1 MTAPI
6 WAAFPPEVH
15 STLLSSGPGPGPLLA
30 AAAAWSSMSTD
41 YAAAAAELSGLLG
54 AVQAGAWDGPS
65 ADQYVAAH
73 VPYQGWLLES
83 AAKSSTA
90 ASLHETA
97 ATAYTAAL
105 AAMPTLGELAANHA
119 VHGTLLA
126 TNFFGINTIPIAV
139 NEADYARMWVQAA
152 TTMTTYQAVSESA
165 LAAVPPTTPAPTI
178 VVPGAEASTA
188 AAAATQAAATA
199 PAADSGSNLN
209 KADASSAQQ
218 QATTATQTYPSW
230 QDQLTQ
236 WLQQYTQ
243 NFAWPVSKDLNP
255 GGWPFPPVPWVNS
268 LASFFGQLGLSPA
281 LSTALGWAI
290 FHTLM
295 IFWPFIQLA
304 IQMAVVLAPVVVAAI
319 GAAAAGGAAAAVTA
333 ISVGAGLSV
342 PAPMP
347 AVAAAPAP
355 IVTAPAPTIASAP
368 ASVSHVPTTA
378 PAPASAVAGSAGG
391 GPAGGGPG
399 VGFGPTATDGIG
411 SGLSNALYAVGLSG
425 LSARGSASS
434 RSRRKAEEP
443 SSDDIDAPAGA
454 AAAAE
459 AKKRARARRR
469 RGGTATERAYRYE
482 FMDLDEGLDPA
493 DAAEDPHAAQPSED
507 GAGPL
512 GFTGA
517 AANSGAAQAAGLATL
532 TRDGLSDGPRVPMM
546 PSTWDRD

>member
-6 WAAFPPEVH
+6 WIAFPPEVH
-15 STLLSSGPGPGPLLA
+15 STLLSSGPGPAPLLA
-30 AAAAWSSMSTD
+30 AATTWSSLSTD
-41 YAAAAAELSGLLG
+41 YATASAELSGVLG
-54 AVQAGAWDGPS
+54 AVQAGSWDGPS

-73 VPYQGWLLES
+73 APYQAWLLES
-83 AAKSSTA
+83 AAKSATA
-90 ASLHETA
+90 AALHETA
-97 ATAYTAAL
+97 ATAYTTAL

-119 VHGTLLA
+119 VHGALVA

-152 TTMTTYQAVSESA
+152 TTMTTYQAVSASA
-165 LAAVPPTTPAPTI
+165 LAAVPATTPAPTI
-178 VVPGAEASTA
+178 VAPGAEAGTA
-188 AAAATQAAATA
+188 GVAAVQAAAVA
-199 PAADSGSNLN
+199 PAAASGSNLN
-209 KADASSAQQ
+209 NADTSSAQQ
-218 QATTATQTYPSW
+218 QATTQTYPSW
-230 QDQLTQ
+230 MDQLTQ

-319 GAAAAGGAAAAVTA
+319 GAAAAGGVAAAVTA
-333 ISVGAGLSV
+333 ISVAVPLST
-342 PAPMP
+342 PAPLP

-355 IVTAPAPTIASAP
+355 VVAPAPTIASAP
-368 ASVSHVPTTA
+368 VSVSHVPTPSTA
-378 PAPASAVAGSAGG
+378 PATTVAGSAGG
-391 GPAGGGPG
+391 GPVGGGPG

-411 SGLSNALYAVGLSG
+411 ATASNALYAVGLSG

-434 RSRRKAEEP
+434 RSRRKSEEP
-443 SSDDIDAPAGA
+443 SSDDVDAPAGA
-454 AAAAE
+454 AAAAA
-459 AKKRARARRR
+459 AKKKARARRR

-482 FMDLDEGLDPA
+482 YMDLDDGVHPTGD
-493 DAAEDPHAAQPSED
+493 AEDPYAASPSED
-507 GAGPL
+507 SAGPL
-512 GFTGA
+512 GFAGA
-517 AANSGAAQAAGLATL
+517 AAKSDTAQATGLVTL
-532 TRDGLSDGPRVPMM
+532 TRDGLSDGPTVPMM

>member
-6 WAAFPPEVH
+6 WIAFPPEVH
-15 STLLSSGPGPGPLLA
+15 STLLSSGPGPAPLLA
-30 AAAAWSSMSTD
+30 AATAWSSMSAD
-41 YAAAAAELSGLLG
+41 YTTAASELSGLLG
-54 AVQAGAWDGPS
+54 TVQAGAWDGPS

-73 VPYQGWLLES
+73 VPYQAWLLES

-90 ASLHETA
+90 AALHETA

-105 AAMPTLGELAANHA
+105 AVMPTLGELAANHA

-152 TTMTTYQAVSESA
+152 DTMTAYQVVSESA
-165 LAAVPPTTPAPTI
+165 LAAVPPTTPAPQI
-178 VVPGAEASTA
+178 MVAGAGANN
-188 AAAATQAAATA
+188 AATA
-199 PAADSGSNLN
+199 
-209 KADASSAQQ
+209 
-218 QATTATQTYPSW
+218 ATDPPPQKTYPSW
-230 QDQLTQ
+230 MDQLTQ
-236 WLQQYTQ
+236 WLQQYTK
-243 NFAWPVSKDLNP
+243 NFAWPVSKELNP

-333 ISVGAGLSV
+333 ISVAVPLSM
-342 PAPMP
+342 APPVP

-355 IVTAPAPTIASAP
+355 VAAPAPTIATAP
-368 ASVSHVPTTA
+368 ASASHVPTPSA
-378 PAPASAVAGSAGG
+378 APASTVAGSAGG

-411 SGLSNALYAVGLSG
+411 AGLSNALYAVGLSG
-425 LSARGSASS
+425 LSARGAASS
-434 RSRRKAEEP
+434 RSRRKSEEP
-443 SSDDIDAPAGA
+443 SPDDLDAPGA
-454 AAAAE
+454 AAAAAA
-459 AKKRARARRR
+459 AKEKARARRR

-482 FMDLDEGLDPA
+482 FLDLDEASDPA
-493 DAAEDPHAAQPSED
+493 GDGDDPHATRPSQD
-507 GAGPL
+507 SAGPL
-512 GFTGA
+512 GFAGA
-517 AANSGAAQAAGLATL
+517 AAKSGATQAAGLATL
-532 TRDGLSDGPRVPMM
+532 DRDGLSDGPSVPMM

>member
-15 STLLSSGPGPGPLLA
+15 STLLSSGPGPAPLLA
-30 AAAAWSSMSTD
+30 AATAWSSMSTD
-41 YAAAAAELSGLLG
+41 YATAATELTGLLG
-54 AVQAGAWDGPS
+54 TVQAGAWDGPT

-73 VPYQGWLLES
+73 VPYQAWLLES
-83 AAKSSTA
+83 AAKSSAA

-119 VHGTLLA
+119 IHGTLVA

-165 LAAVPPTTPAPTI
+165 LAALPPTTPAPPI
-178 VVPGAEASTA
+178 VVPGAEAGTA
-188 AAAATQAAATA
+188 GVAAMQAAAVA

-209 KADASSAQQ
+209 NADTSSAQQ

-230 QDQLTQ
+230 MDQLTA
-236 WLQQYTQ
+236 WLKQYTQ
-243 NFAWPVSKDLNP
+243 NFAWPVSEELNP
-255 GGWPFPPVPWVNS
+255 NGWPFPPVPWVNS

-281 LSTALGWAI
+281 LSSALGWAI

-333 ISVGAGLSV
+333 ISVAAPLSM
-342 PAPMP
+342 APPVP

-355 IVTAPAPTIASAP
+355 VVAPAPIIAGAP
-368 ASVSHVPTTA
+368 ASVNHVPTPSTA
-378 PAPASAVAGSAGG
+378 PATTVAGSVGG
-391 GPAGGGPG
+391 GPVGGGPG

-411 SGLSNALYAVGLSG
+411 VGLSNALYAVGLSG

-434 RSRRKAEEP
+434 RSRRKSEEP
-443 SSDDIDAPAGA
+443 SSDDLDAPAGA
-454 AAAAE
+454 AAAAS
-459 AKKRARARRR
+459 AKKKARARRR

-482 FMDLDEGLDPA
+482 FMDSDHDVDPGRDA
-493 DAAEDPHAAQPSED
+493 DDPYATRPAEDS
-507 GAGPL
+507 AGPL
-512 GFTGA
+512 GFVGA
-517 AANSGAAQAAGLATL
+517 AAKSDAAEAAGLATL
-532 TRDGLSDGPRVPMM
+532 SRDGFSDGPRVPMM
-546 PSTWDRD
+546 PSTWQSG

>member
-1 MTAPI
+1 MTAPLWI
-6 WAAFPPEVH
+6 AFPPEVH
-15 STLLSSGPGPGPLLA
+15 STLLSSGPGPAPLLA
-30 AAAAWSSMSTD
+30 AATAWSSLSTD
-41 YAAAAAELSGLLG
+41 YATAASELSGLLG

-73 VPYQGWLLES
+73 APYQAWLLES
-83 AAKSSTA
+83 AAKSTAA

-105 AAMPTLGELAANHA
+105 TAMPTLGELAANHA
-119 VHGTLLA
+119 LHGTLVA

-165 LAAVPPTTPAPTI
+165 LAAVPPATPAPPI
-178 VVPGAEASTA
+178 VVPGAEAGTA
-188 AAAATQAAATA
+188 SVAAVQAAAVA

-209 KADASSAQQ
+209 NADTSSAQQ
-218 QATTATQTYPSW
+218 QATTQTYPSW
-230 QDQLTQ
+230 MDQLTQ
-236 WLQQYTQ
+236 WLKQYTQ

-295 IFWPFIQLA
+295 IFWPFIQFA

-333 ISVGAGLSV
+333 ISIAAPLSMA
-342 PAPMP
+342 APVP

-355 IVTAPAPTIASAP
+355 VAAPAPTIAGAP
-368 ASVSHVPTTA
+368 ASVSHVPTPSA
-378 PAPASAVAGSAGG
+378 APASTVAGSSGG
-391 GPAGGGPG
+391 GPVGGGPG
-399 VGFGPTATDGIG
+399 VGFGPTATEGVG
-411 SGLSNALYAVGLSG
+411 AGLSNALYAVGLSA
-425 LSARGSASS
+425 LSARGSAST
-434 RSRRKAEEP
+434 RSRRRSEEP
-443 SSDDIDAPAGA
+443 SSDDVDAPA
-454 AAAAE
+454 AAAAAAD
-459 AKKRARARRR
+459 AKKKARARRR

-482 FMDLDEGLDPA
+482 FMDSDEGSDPA
-493 DAAEDPHAAQPSED
+493 GGADDPYAARPSED
-507 GAGPL
+507 SAGPL
-512 GFTGA
+512 GFAGA
-517 AANSGAAQAAGLATL
+517 AAKSDAARAAGLATL
-532 TRDGLSDGPRVPMM
+532 SRDGLSDGPTVPMM

>member
-6 WAAFPPEVH
+6 WIAFPPEVH
-15 STLLSSGPGPGPLLA
+15 STLLSSGPGPAPLLA
-30 AAAAWSSMSTD
+30 AATTWSSLSTD
-41 YAAAAAELSGLLG
+41 YATASAELSGVLG
-54 AVQAGAWDGPS
+54 AAQAGSWDGPS

-73 VPYQGWLLES
+73 APYQAWLLES
-83 AAKSSTA
+83 AAKSATA
-90 ASLHETA
+90 AALHETA
-97 ATAYTAAL
+97 ATAYTTAL

-119 VHGTLLA
+119 VHGTLVA

-152 TTMTTYQAVSESA
+152 TTMTTYQAVSASA
-165 LAAVPPTTPAPTI
+165 LAAVPATTPAPTI
-178 VVPGAEASTA
+178 VAPGAEAGTA
-188 AAAATQAAATA
+188 GVAAVQAAAVA
-199 PAADSGSNLN
+199 PAAASGSNLN
-209 KADASSAQQ
+209 NADTSSAQQ
-218 QATTATQTYPSW
+218 QATTQTYPSW
-230 QDQLTQ
+230 MDQLTQ

-319 GAAAAGGAAAAVTA
+319 GAAAAGGVAAAVTA
-333 ISVGAGLSV
+333 ISVAVPLST
-342 PAPMP
+342 PAPLP

-355 IVTAPAPTIASAP
+355 VVAPAPTIASSP
-368 ASVSHVPTTA
+368 VSVSHVPTPSTA
-378 PAPASAVAGSAGG
+378 PATTVAGSAGG
-391 GPAGGGPG
+391 GPVGGGPG

-411 SGLSNALYAVGLSG
+411 ANVSNALYAVGLSG

-434 RSRRKAEEP
+434 RSRRKSEEP
-443 SSDDIDAPAGA
+443 SSDDVDAPAGA
-454 AAAAE
+454 AAAAA
-459 AKKRARARRR
+459 AKKKARARRR

-482 FMDLDEGLDPA
+482 YMDLDDGVDPTG
-493 DAAEDPHAAQPSED
+493 DAEDPYAASPSQD
-507 GAGPL
+507 SAGPL
-512 GFTGA
+512 GFAGA
-517 AANSGAAQAAGLATL
+517 AAKSDAAQATGLVTL
-532 TRDGLSDGPRVPMM
+532 TRDGLSDGPTVPMM

>member
-6 WAAFPPEVH
+6 WIAFPPEVH
-15 STLLSSGPGPGPLLA
+15 STLLSSGPGPAPLLA
-30 AAAAWSSMSTD
+30 AATAWTSLSTD
-41 YAAAAAELSGLLG
+41 YATAAAELSGVLG
-54 AVQAGAWDGPS
+54 AVQAGSWDGPS

-73 VPYQGWLLES
+73 APYQAWLLES
-83 AAKSSTA
+83 AAKSTTA
-90 ASLHETA
+90 AALHETA
-97 ATAYTAAL
+97 ATAYTSAL

-119 VHGTLLA
+119 VHGALVA

-165 LAAVPPTTPAPTI
+165 LAAVPATTPAPTI
-178 VVPGAEASTA
+178 VVPGAEAGTA
-188 AAAATQAAATA
+188 GVAAVQAAALA

-209 KADASSAQQ
+209 NADTSSAQQ
-218 QATTATQTYPSW
+218 QAATQTYPSW
-230 QDQLTQ
+230 MDQLTQ

-281 LSTALGWAI
+281 LSSALGWAI

-319 GAAAAGGAAAAVTA
+319 GAAAAGGVAAAVTA
-333 ISVGAGLSV
+333 ISVAVPLST
-342 PAPMP
+342 PAPLP

-355 IVTAPAPTIASAP
+355 VIAPTPTIATAP
-368 ASVSHVPTTA
+368 ASVSHVPTPSTA
-378 PAPASAVAGSAGG
+378 PATTVAGSAGG
-391 GPAGGGPG
+391 GPVGGGPG

-411 SGLSNALYAVGLSG
+411 ANAFNALYAVGLSG

-434 RSRRKAEEP
+434 RSRRKSEEP
-443 SSDDIDAPAGA
+443 SSDDLDAPAAA

-459 AKKRARARRR
+459 AKKKARARRR

-482 FMDLDEGLDPA
+482 FMEMDGGTTPDGD
-493 DAAEDPHAAQPSED
+493 AEDPYAARPSED
-507 GAGPL
+507 SAGPL
-512 GFTGA
+512 GFAGA
-517 AANSGAAQAAGLATL
+517 ATKPDAAQATGLATL
-532 TRDGLSDGPRVPMM
+532 TRDGLTDGPTLPMM
-546 PSTWDRD
+546 PSTWDRE

>member
-6 WAAFPPEVH
+6 WIAFPPEVH
-15 STLLSSGPGPGPLLA
+15 STLLSSGPGPAPLLA
-30 AAAAWSSMSTD
+30 AASAWSSLGTA
-41 YAAAAAELSGLLG
+41 YATAAAELSGVLG
-54 AVQAGAWDGPS
+54 AVQAGSWDGPS

-73 VPYQGWLLES
+73 APYQAWLLES
-83 AAKSSTA
+83 AAKSTAA

-119 VHGTLLA
+119 VHGALVA

-152 TTMTTYQAVSESA
+152 TTMTTYQAVSTSA
-165 LAAVPPTTPAPTI
+165 LAAVPATTPAPTI
-178 VVPGAEASTA
+178 VVPGAEAGTA
-188 AAAATQAAATA
+188 GVAAVQAAAVA
-199 PAADSGSNLN
+199 PAAASGTNLN
-209 KADASSAQQ
+209 NADTSSAQQ
-218 QATTATQTYPSW
+218 QATTQTYPSW
-230 QDQLTQ
+230 MDQLTQ

-268 LASFFGQLGLSPA
+268 LAAFFGQLGLSPA
-281 LSTALGWAI
+281 LSSALGWAI

-319 GAAAAGGAAAAVTA
+319 GAAAAGGAAAAVAA
-333 ISVGAGLSV
+333 ISVAVPLST
-342 PAPMP
+342 PAPLP

-355 IVTAPAPTIASAP
+355 VVAPAPTIATAP
-368 ASVSHVPTTA
+368 ASVSHVPTPSTA
-378 PAPASAVAGSAGG
+378 PATTVAGSTGG
-391 GPAGGGPG
+391 GPVGGGPG

-411 SGLSNALYAVGLSG
+411 ANVSNALYAVGLSG

-434 RSRRKAEEP
+434 RSRRKSEEP
-443 SSDDIDAPAGA
+443 SPDDVDAPATA
-454 AAAAE
+454 AAAAA
-459 AKKRARARRR
+459 AKKKARARRR

-482 FMDLDEGLDPA
+482 FMELDDGSDPTG
-493 DAAEDPHAAQPSED
+493 DAEDPYAASPSED
-507 GAGPL
+507 SAGPL
-512 GFTGA
+512 GFAGA
-517 AANSGAAQAAGLATL
+517 AAKPDAAKAAGLATL
-532 TRDGLSDGPRVPMM
+532 TRDGFSDGPTVPMM

>member
-6 WAAFPPEVH
+6 WIAFPPEVH
-15 STLLSSGPGPGPLLA
+15 STLLSSGPGPAPLLA
-30 AAAAWSSMSTD
+30 AASAWSSLSTD
-41 YAAAAAELSGLLG
+41 YATAAAELSAVLG
-54 AVQAGAWDGPS
+54 AVQAGSWEGPS
-65 ADQYVAAH
+65 AGQYVAAH
-73 VPYQGWLLES
+73 APYQAWLLES
-83 AAKSSTA
+83 AAKSTAA

-105 AAMPTLGELAANHA
+105 TAMPTLGELTANHA
-119 VHGTLLA
+119 VHGTLVA

-152 TTMTTYQAVSESA
+152 TTMTTYQAVSASA
-165 LAAVPPTTPAPTI
+165 LAAVPATTPAPTI
-178 VVPGAEASTA
+178 VVPGAEAGTAGVAAVQA
-188 AAAATQAAATA
+188 AAAAPAAA
-199 PAADSGSNLN
+199 SGSNLN
-209 KADASSAQQ
+209 NADTSSAQQ
-218 QATTATQTYPSW
+218 QATTQTYPSW

-281 LSTALGWAI
+281 LSSALGWAI

-333 ISVGAGLSV
+333 ISVAVPLST
-342 PAPMP
+342 PAPLP

-355 IVTAPAPTIASAP
+355 VVAPAPTIASAP
-368 ASVSHVPTTA
+368 VSVSHAPTPSTA
-378 PAPASAVAGSAGG
+378 PATTVAGSAGG
-391 GPAGGGPG
+391 GPVGGGPG

-411 SGLSNALYAVGLSG
+411 ANVSNALYAVGLSG

-434 RSRRKAEEP
+434 RSRRKSEEP
-443 SSDDIDAPAGA
+443 ASDDVDAPA
-454 AAAAE
+454 AAAAAAA
-459 AKKRARARRR
+459 AKKKARARRR

-482 FMDLDEGLDPA
+482 FMDLDEDSNSTGD
-493 DAAEDPHAAQPSED
+493 AEDTYAASPSED
-507 GAGPL
+507 SAGPL
-512 GFTGA
+512 GFAGA
-517 AANSGAAQAAGLATL
+517 AAKSDAAQAAGLVTL
-532 TRDGLSDGPRVPMM
+532 TRDGLSDGPTLPMM

>member
-15 STLLSSGPGPGPLLA
+15 STLLSSGPGPAPLLA
-30 AAAAWSSMSTD
+30 AATAWSSMSTD
-41 YAAAAAELSGLLG
+41 YANAAAELSGLLG
-54 AVQAGAWDGPS
+54 TVQAGAWDGPS
-65 ADQYVAAH
+65 AEQYVAAH
-73 VPYQGWLLES
+73 VPYQAWLVDS
-83 AAKSSTA
+83 AAKSATA

-105 AAMPTLGELAANHA
+105 AAMPTMGELTANHA
-119 VHGTLLA
+119 VHGALVA

-165 LAAVPPTTPAPTI
+165 LAAVPPTTPAPQI
-178 VVPGAEASTA
+178 MVAGAEANNATTA
-188 AAAATQAAATA
+188 AADPPPQ
-199 PAADSGSNLN
+199 
-209 KADASSAQQ
+209 K
-218 QATTATQTYPSW
+218 TYPSW
-230 QDQLTQ
+230 MDQLTQ

-243 NFAWPVSKDLNP
+243 NFAWPVSEELNP
-255 GGWPFPPVPWVNS
+255 GGWPFNPVPWVNS

-281 LSTALGWAI
+281 LSSALGWAI

-333 ISVGAGLSV
+333 ISVGIPLATA
-342 PAPMP
+342 PPMP

-355 IVTAPAPTIASAP
+355 VVAPAPTIATAP
-368 ASVSHVPTTA
+368 ASVSHVPTPSTA
-378 PAPASAVAGSAGG
+378 PATTVAGSTGG
-391 GPAGGGPG
+391 GPVGGGPG

-411 SGLSNALYAVGLSG
+411 AGLSNALYAVGLSG

-434 RSRRKAEEP
+434 RSRRKSEEP
-443 SSDDIDAPAGA
+443 SSDDLDAPA
-454 AAAAE
+454 AAAAAAA
-459 AKKRARARRR
+459 AKKKARARRR

-482 FMDLDEGLDPA
+482 FMDLDQDGDPGA
-493 DAAEDPHAAQPSED
+493 DSEDPFAARPSED
-507 GAGPL
+507 SAGPL
-512 GFTGA
+512 GFAGA
-517 AANSGAAQAAGLATL
+517 AAKSDAARAAGLATL
-532 TRDGLSDGPRVPMM
+532 TRDGFSDGPSVPMM